1 MTTRDDLP
9 ITEQTPPPVPEQ
21 HDEEPETR
29 ETASQSIGRQAAR
42 GLRWSFAGT
51 LVTKFGSFA
60 MGLVLAR
67 LLSPDDF
74 GVFAVALAAMA
85 FVMHVNDVG
94 LIAATVQWRGKL
106 EDMAPTAAAMA
117 MTVSI
122 VVYGVFWFAAPAIAS
137 VAHAPEATGVIRLLT
152 AVILVDGAT
161 AVRSAA
167 LMRTFRQDKLMVA
180 NLVGLVVNAAVAI
193 SLAASGAGPYSFAAG
208 LVASFIVT
216 GVIIFISAKLPLRI
230 GFDRAIAKQLMV
242 FGLPLA
248 ASLGIEAVLLNA
260 DYIIIGHLVGEI
272 PLGYYLL
279 AFNISTWALSVIS
292 SAVRYVSVAG
302 FSRLSEVDSET
313 LSAGVQ
319 RSVPILVTGLM
330 PIASLTA
337 ALALPIVTVLYGDKW
352 TPAAAV
358 LPYLMILTVVRVLA
372 SFALDILMG
381 AGATR
386 STLWVNLGWA
396 VALVPALI
404 FGTARGGIQGAAVT
418 HAIVGVLVAV
428 PVVLIALHR
437 AGVRLAPIAP
447 ALARPVLAS
456 VLAGALAM
464 IVAKAVGPSDLV
476 KLLAG
481 GTAGLIAYGALAIAP
496 AQLRQWS
503 GLLIRRRQAHAID

>member
-1 MTTRDDLP
+1 MTTLEP
-9 ITEQTPPPVPEQ
+9 GGGPAAEAAPQGTE
-21 HDEEPETR
+21 
-29 ETASQSIGRQAAR
+29 SIGRQAAR

-51 LVTKFGSFA
+51 FITKIGSFA

-67 LLSPDDF
+67 LLTPEDF
-74 GVFAVALAAMA
+74 GVFAVALAAMT

-94 LIAATVQWRGKL
+94 LIAAVVQWRGKL
-106 EDMAPTAAAMA
+106 EDMAPTAAAL
-117 MTVSI
+117 TLTFSI
-122 VVYGVFWFAAPAIAS
+122 VVYGVFWFAAPLIAS
-137 VAHAPEATGVIRLLT
+137 VAHAPDATGVIRLLT

-167 LMRTFRQDKLMVA
+167 LMRTFRQDKLIVA

-193 SLAASGAGPYSFAAG
+193 GLAVAGAGPYSFAAG
-208 LVASFIVT
+208 LVASFVVT
-216 GVIIFISAKLPLRI
+216 GIMVFIGAKLPVRL

-260 DYIIIGHLVGEI
+260 DYIIIGHLVGENS
-272 PLGYYLL
+272 LGYYLL
-279 AFNISTWALSVIS
+279 AFNISTWALSIIS

-302 FSRLSEVDSET
+302 FSRLSEVDAET

-319 RSVPILVTGLM
+319 RSMPILVTGLM
-330 PIASLTA
+330 PIAGLTA

-352 TPAAAV
+352 TAAAAV
-358 LPYLMILTVVRVLA
+358 LPYLMVLTVVRVLA

-396 VALVPALI
+396 VALVPSLI
-404 FGTARGGIQGAAVT
+404 YGTAHWGILGAAVT
-418 HAIVGVLVAV
+418 HAIVGLLVAV
-428 PVVLIALHR
+428 PVVLIALHKV
-437 AGVRLAPIAP
+437 GVRLAPIAP
-447 ALARPVLAS
+447 ALARPVIAGAVS
-456 VLAGALAM
+456 GALAM
-464 IVAKAVGPSDLV
+464 VVAKAIGPNALLELLVG
-476 KLLAG
+476 
-481 GTAGLIAYGALAIAP
+481 GLIGGVAYLALAIAP

-503 GLLIRRRQAHAID
+503 GLLARRKEAHAVE

>member
-1 MTTRDDLP
+1 MTALQP
-9 ITEQTPPPVPEQ
+9 GSEPVA
-21 HDEEPETR
+21 EPADAT
-29 ETASQSIGRQAAR
+29 QSVGRQAAR

-51 LVTKFGSFA
+51 LVTKIGSFA

-67 LLSPDDF
+67 LLTPDDF
-74 GVFAVALAAMA
+74 GVYAVALAAMT

-106 EDMAPTAAAMA
+106 EEMAPTAAAIA
-117 MTVSI
+117 MSFSV
-122 VVYGVFWFAAPAIAS
+122 VVYAFFWFAAPKISA
-137 VAHAPEATGVIRLLT
+137 VAHTPEATGVIRLLT
-152 AVILVDGAT
+152 AVILIDGAT

-167 LMRTFRQDKLMVA
+167 LMRTFRQDKLIVA
-180 NLVGLVVNAAVAI
+180 NLVGLVTNAAVAI
-193 SLAASGAGPYSFAAG
+193 SLAAAGAGPYSFAVG
-208 LVASFIVT
+208 MVVSFFVT
-216 GVIIFISAKLPLRI
+216 GVMIFVGADLPARL
-230 GFDRAIAKQLMV
+230 GFDRAIARQLMV

-302 FSRLSEVDSET
+302 FSRLSEVDSQT

-319 RSVPILVTGLM
+319 RSMPILVTGLM

-352 TPAAAV
+352 TPAAVV
-358 LPYLMILTVVRVLA
+358 LPYLMVLTVVRVIA

-386 STLWVNLGWA
+386 STFWVNLVWA
-396 VALVPALI
+396 IALVPALI
-404 FGTARGGIQGAAVT
+404 YSTARGGIQGAAVA

-428 PVVLIALHR
+428 PIVLIALHR
-437 AGVRLAPIAP
+437 VGVRLAPIIP
-447 ALARPVLAS
+447 ALARPLIGGVVS
-456 VLAGALAM
+456 GALATV
-464 IVAKAVGPSDLV
+464 VAKAIGPNALLELLVGGLV
-476 KLLAG
+476 G
-481 GTAGLIAYGALAIAP
+481 GVAYLAIAIAP
-496 AQLRQWS
+496 SQLREWS
-503 GLLIRRRQAHAID
+503 GLLVRRKEAHAVE

>member
-1 MTTRDDLP
+1 VTTLEP
-9 ITEQTPPPVPEQ
+9 GTGPVT
-21 HDEEPETR
+21 EPEAGPT
-29 ETASQSIGRQAAR
+29 ESIGRQAAR

-51 LVTKFGSFA
+51 LITKIGSFA
-60 MGLVLAR
+60 MGLILAR
-67 LLSPDDF
+67 LLTPDDF

-106 EDMAPTAAAMA
+106 EDMAPTASAMA
-117 MTVSI
+117 MTFSVI
-122 VVYGVFWFAAPAIAS
+122 VYGFFWFAAPLIAS

-152 AVILVDGAT
+152 TVILVDGIT

-167 LMRTFRQDKLMVA
+167 LMRTFRQDKLIVA

-193 SLAASGAGPYSFAAG
+193 SLAAEGAGPYAFAAG
-208 LVASFIVT
+208 MVANFVVT
-216 GVIIFISAKLPLRI
+216 GIMVFFGAKVPARL

-260 DYIIIGHLVGEI
+260 DYIIIGHLVGEVS
-272 PLGYYLL
+272 LGYYLL

-302 FSRLSEVDSET
+302 FSRLSEVDAET

-319 RSVPILVTGLM
+319 RSMPILVTGLM
-330 PIASLTA
+330 PIAALTA

-352 TPAAAV
+352 TLAASV
-358 LPYLMILTVVRVLA
+358 LPYLMVLTVVRVLA

-396 VALVPALI
+396 VALVPSLI
-404 FGTARGGIQGAAVT
+404 FGTAHGGIRGAAVA
-418 HAIVGVLVAV
+418 HAIVGLLVAV
-428 PVVLIALHR
+428 PVVLIALHKV
-437 AGVRLAPIAP
+437 GVRLAPIVP
-447 ALARPVLAS
+447 ALARPVI
-456 VLAGALAM
+456 AGAVAGAIAM
-464 IVAKAVGPSDLV
+464 VVAKAVGPNAFLELIV
-476 KLLAG
+476 G
-481 GTAGLIAYGALAIAP
+481 GLIGGVVYVALAIAP
-496 AQLRQWS
+496 SQLRQWS
-503 GLLIRRRQAHAID
+503 GLLVRRKEAHAVE